1 MCDHCH
7 WYVLRTT
14 YGREKKA
21 YDYLTS
27 KGIKAYYPT
36 IDVVKEIDGK
46 RSKVTVS
53 RLPNLFFAFGTEEGL
68 KVFVYDNVN
77 LPFLRFYYERHHV
90 HGGRVERVPMIVPE
104 GQMQSLRIICQAESQ
119 DVFVSTDEIRKFRKG
134 QLVRITRG
142 EFAGVVGRVTHFKRQ
157 QRVGLYIDGLLTVA
171 TAYVPSAYLEYVDE
185 NGESE

>member
-53 RLPNLFFAFGTEEGL
+53 RLPNLFFALLTA
-68 KVFVYDNVN
+68 
-77 LPFLRFYYERHHV
+77 
-90 HGGRVERVPMIVPE
+90 
-104 GQMQSLRIICQAESQ
+104 QRIFAIKTRRTKPPAAISQ
-119 DVFVSTDEIRKFRKG
+119 D
-134 QLVRITRG
+134 
-142 EFAGVVGRVTHFKRQ
+142 
-157 QRVGLYIDGLLTVA
+157 YLLGGCA
-171 TAYVPSAYLEYVDE
+171 FGAS
-185 NGESE
+185 G